1 MCVVRSNISVPN
13 LERGNLSWA
22 PWSLDLSMTINI
34 EMTFQAW
41 SLVVA
46 LGTHLELDHIC
57 SGLAKL

>member
-22 PWSLDLSMTINI
+22 PWSLDLSMAINI
-34 EMTFQAW
+34 EMTFQAR

-46 LGTHLELDHIC
+46 LGTHP
-57 SGLAKL
+57 